1 MTSSDLSSNW
11 TTYIFAAA
19 NNNTLSNVNL
29 SLLAFSQLIHS
40 NITSLTNYYITGVY
54 FGFRIY
60 TGRGSFTYSTVPQL
74 IFINASEDSSA
85 RPIDPSN
92 SNS

>member
-19 NNNTLSNVNL
+19 NNTLSNVNL

-74 IFINASEDSSA
+74 VFIDNSGNNSSA
-85 RPIDPSN
+85 PLVDPSQ

>member
-19 NNNTLSNVNL
+19 NNTTLSNVNL
-29 SLLAFSQLIHS
+29 SLLAFSQFIHS

-74 IFINASEDSSA
+74 VFIDNSGNSSA
-85 RPIDPSN
+85 PLVDPSQ